1 MVCSPMYVKELL
13 FGKLLNP
20 KPPTQLQRIKKRQET
35 NERHQSADFLFYLFQ
50 ESVCALHSL
59 LIQLSVVNSQGK
71 PGRLVLVRGNYNVT
85 GR

>member
-1 MVCSPMYVKELL
+1 MVCSPMYVKEL

-50 ESVCALHSL
+50 ESVCALH
-59 LIQLSVVNSQGK
+59 IFTIDTAVCD
-71 PGRLVLVRGNYNVT
+71 
-85 GR
+85 